1 VGKLDRRCR
10 QPWFAAAFLFNEGFH
25 VTGWRTLLILLV
37 LATVSGCGRDPE
49 RGYATIPRERF
60 IETNVALRQ
69 IDRAAPE
76 ADSLRAEVLAEHG
89 VTEEDLRAFVI
100 ARSERPGE
108 LAAVWDEIRQRLT
121 DRSAETEP
129 FEMQTALAEE
139 DGTLRE
145 VRAREMNWS
154 DMAGT
159 AVPYP
164 AAGEPGMEDP
174 RP

>member
-1 VGKLDRRCR
+1 VGKRDRQCQR
-10 QPWFAAAFLFNEGFH
+10 PGFAAAFLFNEDFH

-37 LATVSGCGRDPE
+37 LATVFGCGRDPE
-49 RGYATIPRERF
+49 RGFATIPRERF

-89 VTEEDLRAFVI
+89 VTEEDLQAFVT
-100 ARSERPGE
+100 ARSDRPGE
-108 LAAVWDEIRQRLT
+108 LASVWDEIRQRLT
-121 DRSAETEP
+121 DRSAEMEP
-129 FEMQTALAEE
+129 IEMEAAQGEE
-139 DGTLRE
+139 DGIRPETI
-145 VRAREMNWS
+145 ARDMKWG

-159 AVPYP
+159 VAPYP
-164 AAGEPGMEDP
+164 VAAEPATEEP

>member
-1 VGKLDRRCR
+1 
-10 QPWFAAAFLFNEGFH
+10 
-25 VTGWRTLLILLV
+25 VTSWRTTLVLLV
-37 LATVSGCGRDPE
+37 LTTTFGCVRDPE

-89 VTEEDLRAFVI
+89 VTEEDLRAFVT
-100 ARSERPGE
+100 ARSDRPGE

-121 DRSAETEP
+121 DRSAEVEPTEM
-129 FEMQTALAEE
+129 EAARLEE
-139 DGTLRE
+139 DGTRSDTS
-145 VRAREMNWS
+145 AREMKWG

-159 AVPYP
+159 AAPSP
-164 AAGEPGMEDP
+164 AVAEPLTEEP